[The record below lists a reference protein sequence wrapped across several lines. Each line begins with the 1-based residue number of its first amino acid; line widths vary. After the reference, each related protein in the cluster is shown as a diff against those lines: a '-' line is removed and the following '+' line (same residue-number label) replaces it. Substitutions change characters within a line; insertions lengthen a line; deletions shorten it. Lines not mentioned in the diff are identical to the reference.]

1 VENGQHRKENK
12 GEKEKKRKA
21 NEDADGVD
29 ATRRNMAG
37 KLQNSRENKIKKHS
51 HIFQF
56 GAGQSS
62 KATTS
67 PRGCCS
73 CDVAAVPV
81 MLLL

>member
-1 VENGQHRKENK
+1 MGNTKRKIRGK
-12 GEKEKKRKA
+12 RKKKRKA